1 MAGAPRLAAS
11 CETWG
16 TDCQEINSQ
25 EWQRHLRQCG
35 QHLYMGSKLS
45 VLTTFN
51 NNDPMTYDAFGRMV
65 EVHGK
70 PILYSLL
77 GKIGRLNT
85 GGS

>member
-1 MAGAPRLAAS
+1 
-11 CETWG
+11 
-16 TDCQEINSQ
+16 
-25 EWQRHLRQCG
+25 
-35 QHLYMGSKLS
+35 MGSKLS